1 MSNRQAAL
9 RKPNRPSGLALHFSV
24 PTPACHWQQALPDLH
39 RCTQTLS
46 QGSAACKGAVH
57 SLLVS
62 TFVFQ
67 LQPRY
72 CSSLVLSASHHQRTP
87 HLRGERHAVQ
97 LVRPLVFF
105 STLRTGSHLT
115 EDSHGKDVGIK
126 LLTGHENTA
135 NDHLFFSQTHRLI
148 PGSLYFKIKAV
159 SESQKIRLK
168 SHPSLTCLQI
178 HASA

>member
-9 RKPNRPSGLALHFSV
+9 QKPNRPSGLALHFV
-24 PTPACHWQQALPDLH
+24 PTPTSHWQQVLPNLH
-39 RCTQTLS
+39 HCTQTLS
-46 QGSAACKGAVH
+46 QGSAACKGAVY

-62 TFVFQ
+62 TSVFQ
-67 LQPRY
+67 LQPVTAPPL
-72 CSSLVLSASHHQRTP
+72 CFQPPIT
-87 HLRGERHAVQ
+87 RGYHTSGVKGTVQ

-135 NDHLFFSQTHRLI
+135 NDHLFLFSNTQTYSWL
-148 PGSLYFKIKAV
+148 FV
-159 SESQKIRLK
+159 F
-168 SHPSLTCLQI
+168 
-178 HASA
+178 